1 MNAHAPLAAVVL
13 ASTGQ
18 NVRSCQACQ
27 QCDDLRC
34 EGMELTFGEIMRAAA
49 RDEVSVLASPSLWC
63 CEPLIRRPLHC
74 QADIDVPVVIE
85 VLRQE
90 AWRRGLAAAM
100 SPAEDHH

>member
-1 MNAHAPLAAVVL
+1 MKPQAPLSAVVL

-34 EGMELTFGEIMRAAA
+34 EGMELTFGDIMRATAL
-49 RDEVSVLASPSLWC
+49 DKPTVLSSPSLWC

-74 QADIDVPVVIE
+74 QADIDVPAVIE
-85 VLRQE
+85 VLRRE
-90 AWRRGLAAAM
+90 AFRRGLA
-100 SPAEDHH
+100 PALVGDQH